1 MKINTETP
9 MITMSGTFYPGRTM
23 YERQACRR
31 IVPLDT
37 FGIATGYVCVM
48 TGQQI
53 QAGQG
58 KSMRTSVEL
67 SKSAKPA
74 ASARDYEL
82 FAKHGEEDRDSR
94 NCSES

>member
-9 MITMSGTFYPGRTM
+9 LITISGTFYPGRTM

-31 IVPLDT
+31 IVPLNT
-37 FGIATGYVCVM
+37 FGIATGYVCGM

-58 KSMRTSVEL
+58 QVKENV
-67 SKSAKPA
+67 
-74 ASARDYEL
+74 
-82 FAKHGEEDRDSR
+82 G
-94 NCSES
+94 